1 METKFYKSLR
11 YDSFQYGS
19 GDIVYTTSDKRLHLY
34 EVVDSALLSENY
46 VREKSNHQKKSTFV
60 NIQGKK
66 F

>member
-19 GDIVYTTSDKRLHLY
+19 GDIVYTTADKRLHLY
-34 EVVDSALLSENY
+34 EVVDSALYSENY
-46 VREKSNHQKKSTFV
+46 VQDQFNHRKKSTFV
-60 NIQGKK
+60 NVQGKE